1 MKSKE
6 ETSKPINSG
15 NRPSSLKPEG
25 DWTRIFPY
33 HAMDVEITRAE
44 GIYYYDTDDNRYI
57 DASGVPFSFNQKE
70 VDDLVGRLDNTL
82 HEWEA
87 EMGVG

>member
-25 DWTRIFPY
+25 DWTRIFSY

-57 DASGVPFSFNQKE
+57 DASGVPFAFNQKE
-70 VDDLVGRLDNTL
+70 VDD
-82 HEWEA
+82 
-87 EMGVG
+87 